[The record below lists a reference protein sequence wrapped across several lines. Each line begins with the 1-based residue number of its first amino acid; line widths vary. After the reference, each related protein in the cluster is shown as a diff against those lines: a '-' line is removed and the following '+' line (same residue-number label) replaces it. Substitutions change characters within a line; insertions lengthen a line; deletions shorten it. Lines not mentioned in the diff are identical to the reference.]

1 MIPIIIKQI
10 KQGNVSPEEIE
21 ILKNTFGQ
29 FWPYIVKEANRDSDS
44 SEEMNPLLSEVLNS
58 VNVNRRIV
66 KREAT
71 LGRWRRPIYGR
82 RLYFD
87 DDDDYVQR
95 RRYYG
100 LRRRPIVAYY

>member
-10 KQGNVSPEEIE
+10 KQGNVSPEEME
-21 ILKNTFGQ
+21 ILKNSFGQ
-29 FWPYIVKEANRDSDS
+29 FWPYIVKEASRDTDS
-44 SEEMNPLLSEVLNS
+44 SEEMSPEMSEVLNS
-58 VNVNRRIV
+58 ASRRIV

-82 RLYFD
+82 RIYFD

-100 LRRRPIVAYY
+100 PRRRPVVAYY